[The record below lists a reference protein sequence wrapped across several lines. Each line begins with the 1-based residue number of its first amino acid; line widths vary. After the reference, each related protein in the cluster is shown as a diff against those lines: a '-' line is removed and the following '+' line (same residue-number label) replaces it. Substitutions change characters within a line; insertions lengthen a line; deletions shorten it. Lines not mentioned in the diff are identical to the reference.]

1 MNTRN
6 SCDVRQA
13 DASLRVHSTA
23 ESRVAISNT
32 AKPIRVARVMAPYLV
47 SVLTRHDDPLE
58 LGAKPIADAILTG
71 L

>member
-13 DASLRVHSTA
+13 AASFRSHSTA

-32 AKPIRVARVMAPYLV
+32 AKPTRVARVAPYLV
-47 SVLTRHDDPLE
+47 STLTRHDDPLE
-58 LGAKPIADAILTG
+58 LGAKPIADTILTG